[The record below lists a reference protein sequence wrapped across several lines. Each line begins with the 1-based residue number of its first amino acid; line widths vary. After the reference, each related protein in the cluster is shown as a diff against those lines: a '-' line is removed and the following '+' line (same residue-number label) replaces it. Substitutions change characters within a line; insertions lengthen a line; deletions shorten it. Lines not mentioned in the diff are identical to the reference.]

1 MSAQPKVTIPRVE
14 SWLTSNELDYEL
26 DSDSSI
32 LTGFGNCSI
41 NIIDFEHNLL
51 VVFSTWRGEFAAGT
65 ETALADYINEHNSS
79 TYAPH
84 AAFFTS
90 DGVARLRGDMIAFT
104 TEGMSDA
111 QLDGFLDSAF
121 TTILSFYDAV
131 EKDFPDLVTWSEE
144 D

>member
-14 SWLTSNELDYEL
+14 SWLTSNDLEYEL

-32 LTGFGNCSI
+32 LTGFENCSI

-65 ETALADYINEHNSS
+65 EAALADYINEHNGS

-90 DGVARLRGDMIAFT
+90 DGVARLRGDMLAFT

-111 QLDGFLDSAF
+111 QLDGFLDSA
-121 TTILSFYDAV
+121 L
-131 EKDFPDLVTWSEE
+131 P
-144 D
+144 

>member
-1 MSAQPKVTIPRVE
+1 MSAQPTVTITRVE
-14 SWLTSNELDYEL
+14 SWLKSEGVGYEVA
-26 DSDSSI
+26 SDGNL
-32 LTGFGNCSI
+32 LTGFDSCTVSI
-41 NIIDFEHNLL
+41 VDCDSNFLMVL
-51 VVFSTWRGEFAAGT
+51 GSWRGEFAAGT
-65 ETALADYINEHNSS
+65 EAALADYINEHNSS

-90 DGVARLRGDMIAFT
+90 DGVARLRGDMLAFT
-104 TEGMSDA
+104 KEGMSDA

>member
-41 NIIDFEHNLL
+41 NIIDFEHNVL

-65 ETALADYINEHNSS
+65 ETALMDYTDKHNS
-79 TYAPH
+79 TMYAPRVVVG
-84 AAFFTS
+84 AYDDA
-90 DGVARLRGDMIAFT
+90 VCLQADMVAFT
-104 TEGMSDA
+104 GEGMSDA

>member
-14 SWLTSNELDYEL
+14 SWLTSNELEYEL

-41 NIIDFEHNLL
+41 NIVDLDHDLL

-111 QLDGFLDSAF
+111 QLRGFLDSAL
-121 TTILSFYDAV
+121 TTLLSFYETAAD
-131 EKDFPDLVTWSEE
+131 DLSAFVVSTEE

>member
-1 MSAQPKVTIPRVE
+1 MSAQPTVTITRVE
-14 SWLTSNELDYEL
+14 SWLKSEGVGYEVA
-26 DSDSSI
+26 SDGNL
-32 LTGFGNCSI
+32 LTGFDSCTVSI
-41 NIIDFEHNLL
+41 VDCDSNFLMVL
-51 VVFSTWRGEFAAGT
+51 GSWRGEFAAGT

-90 DGVARLRGDMIAFT
+90 DGVARLRGDMVAFT
-104 TEGMSDA
+104 KEGMSDA